1 MSRVQNSAAVHD
13 AVTNEQNNKTQQL
26 GGTKKNRHNKTS
38 LNAWNAH
45 KWKRRPRMYR
55 YFQGQKDIIMTNSAH

>member
-26 GGTKKNRHNKTS
+26 GGTKKNRHNKT

-55 YFQGQKDIIMTNSAH
+55 YFQG